1 MSYKSNFS
9 EVLNNVCGQSQL
21 SGRSRFG
28 RLQRKG
34 EDQGFRTRYTK
45 NKRNES
51 MGTPNQCC
59 LVHNLLLLSGLG
71 IVKEKM
77 AFKTTSTLKQ
87 CLAGL
92 DESER
97 IPEAPDKS
105 NKDKN
110 ASLRIRITS
119 YRAVSYAW

>member
-21 SGRSRFG
+21 SGGIRFG

-45 NKRNES
+45 NKSNES

-71 IVKEKM
+71 IVKEKKGFQNNLNIETM
-77 AFKTTSTLKQ
+77 SCRL
-87 CLAGL
+87 G
-92 DESER
+92 
-97 IPEAPDKS
+97 
-105 NKDKN
+105 
-110 ASLRIRITS
+110 
-119 YRAVSYAW
+119 